1 MFGSRIELLGVDL
14 DLVEGRMRLA
24 AGKRERYAALCRESA
39 ACQCMH
45 LSEFREL
52 LGKLTFASIVY
63 PKGRQWVA
71 PCWRSFKL
79 SLRSPGSQKIFITRH
94 VRVALL
100 RWASEL
106 EDSGHVGVPM
116 ACREWVPLYGAP
128 GVGVIY
134 ADASGEEGWAAW
146 TFVSG
151 VVYMVSGVWG
161 PLDLDLIIAD
171 KELIASTIGL
181 FVLGEA
187 HHFQYVWEFTD
198 NTVALSAIRS
208 LTPST
213 PLSQR
218 LCAARV
224 VWCSD
229 RSVFVMAERITSANN
244 EWADIGSRPVT
255 RGGPAAVAT
264 AAAALGFEFVDFH
277 VIDWRE
283 IL

>member
-1 MFGSRIELLGVDL
+1 MV
-14 DLVEGRMRLA
+14 
-24 AGKRERYAALCRESA
+24 
-39 ACQCMH
+39 
-45 LSEFREL
+45 
-52 LGKLTFASIVY
+52 
-63 PKGRQWVA
+63 
-71 PCWRSFKL
+71 
-79 SLRSPGSQKIFITRH
+79 FISKH
-94 VRVALL
+94 VREALQ
-100 RWASEL
+100 RWATEL
-106 EDSGHVGVPM
+106 EDPEHVGVPM
-116 ACREWVPLYGAP
+116 ACREWVPAYGAP

-146 TFVSG
+146 TFASG

-161 PLDLDLIIAD
+161 ELDRDLIIAD
-171 KELIASTIGL
+171 KELVASTVGL

-187 HHFQYVWEFTD
+187 LQFQYVWEYTD

-224 VWCSD
+224 LWCSD
-229 RSVFVMAERITSANN
+229 RSVFVMGERITSANN

-264 AAAALGFEFVDFH
+264 MAHELGLEFVDFH
-277 VIDWRE
+277 VVDWRDV
-283 IL
+283 L